1 MDEPFQLDVY
11 IDRNSSVPLY
21 QQIADPLEQAII
33 SGAVSPGQL
42 IEDEIS
48 MARRLEVSRP
58 TARRSLQEL
67 VNRGLLTRRR
77 GVGTRVTPSQIHRPL
92 ELSSLNDDLIS
103 AGYKPST
110 RVLSYEV
117 IEAGP
122 EEAQMLGLKEGDGV
136 LLSSRL
142 RSVDGQ
148 PLAILTNH
156 LPLDLAPTWKEM
168 QDYGLYECFARRK
181 IKIASARQIIGAR
194 EATVEEAEL
203 LSEEPKAP
211 LLTMARTAYT
221 QDGRIVEVGNHVY
234 RPSLYSFRF
243 TLFAN

>member
-1 MDEPFQLDVY
+1 MDKPFHLIVD
-11 IDRNSSVPLY
+11 IDRDSAVPLY
-21 QQIADPLEQAII
+21 QQIADPLEHAII
-33 SGAVSPGQL
+33 SGEVTPGRL

-48 MARRLEVSRP
+48 MANRLEVSRP
-58 TARRSLQEL
+58 TARRALQEL

-77 GVGTRVTPSQIHRPL
+77 GVGTRVTPTQIHRPL
-92 ELSSLNDDLIS
+92 ELSSLNDDLVE

-110 RVLSYEV
+110 RVLSYEI

-122 EEAQMLGLKEGDGV
+122 EETSMLGVNEGDGV

-156 LPLDLAPTWKEM
+156 LPIDVAPRWREM
-168 QDYGLYECFARRK
+168 QDYGLYECFARHN
-181 IKIASARQIIGAR
+181 IKIASARQKIGAR
-194 EATVEEAEL
+194 QATAEEAEL
-203 LSEEPKAP
+203 LTEEPKAP

-221 QDGRIVEVGNHVY
+221 EDGRIIEVGNHVY
-234 RPSLYSFRF
+234 RPSLYSFQF
-243 TLFAN
+243 TVFAN

>member
-1 MDEPFQLDVY
+1 MEEPFQLDID
-11 IDRNSSVPLY
+11 IDRDSSVPLY
-21 QQIADPLEQAII
+21 QQISEPLEKAII
-33 SGAVSPGQL
+33 SGEVSPGQL

-92 ELSSLNDDLIS
+92 ELSSLNDDLIN
-103 AGYKPST
+103 AGYKPTT

-117 IEAGP
+117 IEAGQ

-156 LPLDLAPTWKEM
+156 LPLDLAPSWKEM
-168 QDYGLYECFARRK
+168 QDYGLYECFARRNV
-181 IKIASARQIIGAR
+181 KIASARQIIGAR

-221 QDGRIVEVGNHVY
+221 PDGRIVEVGNHVY

>member
-1 MDEPFQLDVY
+1 MDEPYQLIVD
-11 IDRNSSVPLY
+11 IDRDSTVPLY

-33 SGAVSPGQL
+33 SGEVSPGQL

-48 MARRLEVSRP
+48 MANRLEVSRP
-58 TARRSLQEL
+58 TARRALQEL

-77 GVGTRVTPSQIHRPL
+77 GVGTRVTPTQTHRPL
-92 ELSSLNDDLIS
+92 ELSSLNDDLIE
-103 AGYKPST
+103 AGYRPST

-117 IEAGP
+117 IEAGR
-122 EEAQMLGLKEGDGV
+122 EEAQMLGIEEGEGI

-156 LPLDLAPTWKEM
+156 LPLDLAPSWKEM
-168 QDYGLYECFARRK
+168 QEYGLYECFTRRN
-181 IKIASARQIIGAR
+181 IKIASAQQKIGAR
-194 EATVEEAEL
+194 RATAEEAAL
-203 LSEEPKAP
+203 LSEEPNSP

-221 QDGRIVEVGNHVY
+221 EDGRIVEVGNHVY

-243 TLFAN
+243 TVFAN

>member
-1 MDEPFQLDVY
+1 MDEPYQLMVD
-11 IDRNSSVPLY
+11 IDRDSSVPLY
-21 QQIADPLEQAII
+21 QQISEPLEHAII
-33 SGAVSPGQL
+33 SGQIAPGQL
-42 IEDEIS
+42 VEDEIS

-58 TARRSLQEL
+58 TARRALQEL

-92 ELSSLNDDLIS
+92 ELSSLNDDLVE

-110 RVLSYEV
+110 RVLSYEI

-122 EEAQMLGLKEGDGV
+122 EEAQMLGLEVGDGV

-156 LPLDLAPTWKEM
+156 LPLDLAPTWKEL
-168 QDYGLYECFARRK
+168 QESGLYECFARRN
-181 IKIASARQIIGAR
+181 IKIASASQKIGAR
-194 EATVEEAEL
+194 QATPAEAEIL
-203 LSEEPKAP
+203 TEETKAP
-211 LLTMARTAYT
+211 LLTMERTAYT
-221 QDGRIVEVGNHVY
+221 EDGRIVEVGNHVY

-243 TLFAN
+243 TVFAS